1 MLPKKISF
9 ELTEKKYLEKEAM
22 YQLGKYIVDVS
33 LAYIFFIEMV
43 KDDLVLDTDISPR
56 KLYVLR

>member
-1 MLPKKISF
+1 MLPKKILF

-22 YQLGKYIVDVS
+22 YQLGKCIVDVF
-33 LAYIFFIEMV
+33 LAYIFFIEIV
-43 KDDLVLDTDISPR
+43 KDDLVLDTDISPG